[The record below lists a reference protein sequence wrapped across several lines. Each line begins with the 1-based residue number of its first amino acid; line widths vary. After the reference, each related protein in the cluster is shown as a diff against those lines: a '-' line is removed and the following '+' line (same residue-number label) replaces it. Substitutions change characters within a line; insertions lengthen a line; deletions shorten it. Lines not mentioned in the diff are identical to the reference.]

1 MPRCVILT
9 ETPARIDSLTPGA
22 SQSDVTTGRLW
33 GHGECAAWGFHE
45 SCGSNPVD
53 PVILSKC
60 ALALV
65 VVHVGCIGNL
75 SRQEIKI

>member
-1 MPRCVILT
+1 MT
-9 ETPARIDSLTPGA
+9 ETSAPIDSIDFRRVTA
-22 SQSDVTTGRLW
+22 DVTRGRLW

-75 SRQEIKI
+75 SRQEINI